1 METNEI
7 ELLSVGVDVGSSTS
21 HLVFSNLLL
30 RRDERSASKRF
41 LIEERNIIFEGKII
55 DTPLVNQHT
64 IDINKL
70 IKFLKAEYRRA
81 GIAPGDVQTGAVI
94 ITGETAKK
102 ANAGQI
108 VTALSQDAGKF
119 VAASAGPNFESVIAA
134 MGSGARARSRRTGET
149 LLSCDIGG
157 GTSNM
162 AIIKNGKIISTSCV
176 SVGGRLIAFDAQG
189 KIRQINEPARQV
201 MDDLGL
207 KFKIG
212 DQPSAADLDKIAA
225 KLAAVL
231 MEVLTGPATSPL
243 SRKLMVT
250 EDLAFPGHIDAYT
263 FSGGVAELIYGGN
276 GRHNDI
282 GKPLADKINALI
294 NQLDSPV
301 LEPANKIRATVI
313 GAGAHSL
320 SISGSSGFTDDRIT
334 FPMKNIPVIRVD
346 VDRSKLSIPHVVT
359 KIREAFGR
367 FDMEEGQETVAL
379 YFWDP
384 VKNSYPQVELFAKSI
399 EAALPR
405 SMAENIPIILVFKGD
420 IACSVGNVIRRETTL
435 KSNLL
440 TLDELDLIEGD
451 WIDIGNPLVED
462 QVFPVTVKS
471 LIFHGG

>member
-21 HLVFSNLLL
+21 HLVFSNLFL
-30 RRDERSASKRF
+30 RRDEHSASKRF
-41 LIEERNIIFEGKII
+41 LIEERNIIFEGEII
-55 DTPLVNQHT
+55 DTPLVNDHT
-64 IDINKL
+64 IDIDKL
-70 IKFLKAEYRRA
+70 TEFLKSEYQRA
-81 GIAPGDVQTGAVI
+81 GIAPVDVQTGAVI

-102 ANAGQI
+102 GNAGQI
-108 VTALSQDAGKF
+108 VAALSKDAGKF

-176 SVGGRLIAFDAQG
+176 AVGGRLIAFDSKG

-201 MDDLGL
+201 MDDLKL
-207 KFKIG
+207 TLKIG
-212 DQPSAADLDKIAA
+212 DRPSAATIDKITA

-231 MEVLTGPATSPL
+231 MEVITGPATTPL
-243 SRKLMVT
+243 ARKLMVT
-250 EDLAFPGHIDAYT
+250 DDLAFPGRIDAYT

-294 NQLDSPV
+294 NRLDSPV
-301 LEPANKIRATVI
+301 IEPPNKIRATVI

-367 FDMEEGQETVAL
+367 FDLEEGQETVAL

-384 VKNSYPQVELFAKSI
+384 VKNSYPKVELFAKSI
-399 EAALPR
+399 ETALPR
-405 SMAENIPIILVFKGD
+405 SMANNIPIILVFKGD
-420 IACSVGNVIRRETTL
+420 IACSVGNVIRRETSL

-471 LIFHGG
+471 LVFHGG